1 MCNCGRIKCMNVLM
15 KGNDCMDNFS
25 ESRKNFRFPAFDDN
39 VGVKLPKKH
48 QRVLFQDEVSK
59 VNQEAATDTKASVDS
74 STIIHETTKTQ
85 NKNHSI
91 NYGSKIEK
99 MRQTKKKTAVSAQK
113 KLRETHDVTRQNHA
127 EYKPLLDKKTQTKEN
142 REALGSNYS
151 DRGYFVP
158 KHIPASMISEQ
169 KVNRLVSKQT
179 LLESM
184 KTEKNSYLLFD
195 TTESSAYGKKN
206 KPNTLNEIPVTR
218 KQFKKIKKDTFL
230 SPKENFAD
238 ALPQTRTEIKQALL
252 NAKNGTAYGKKQKK
266 QVEETPKKRH
276 RLEKSLVGIMEENTS
291 NQANKY
297 FD

>member
-1 MCNCGRIKCMNVLM
+1 M

-48 QRVLFQDEVSK
+48 HRVLFQDEVSK
-59 VNQEAATDTKASVDS
+59 VEQEAVTA
-74 STIIHETTKTQ
+74 TKTSVMSATAINETAKIR
-85 NKNHSI
+85 NKNHLI
-91 NYGSKIEK
+91 NYGSKIEGSP
-99 MRQTKKKTAVSAQK
+99 QTKRKSAITAQK
-113 KLRETHDVTRQNHA
+113 KLHATPAVSGQNQA
-127 EYKPLLDKKTQTKEN
+127 EYQPLVAKKAQTKEK

-169 KVNRLVSKQT
+169 KANRPVSKQA

-184 KTEKNSYLLFD
+184 KTAKHSYLLFD
-195 TTESSAYGKKN
+195 TTESSAYGEKN

-218 KQFKKIKKDTFL
+218 KQFKKIKKDPML

-238 ALPQTRTEIKQALL
+238 TLPQTRTEIKQALL

-266 QVEETPKKRH
+266 QVKETPQKRH
-276 RLEKSLVGIMEENTS
+276 RLEKSLAGIMEENAS
-291 NQANKY
+291 SQANKY